1 MQNVIDGFK
10 HYMLVI
16 FILCSEIPFSKNS
29 YYIETS
35 QAISKANKVTS
46 FYMIQVFT
54 ERYSQTDC
62 SIFLKIL
69 YLAPGSSKE
78 FCANMGFFV
87 QSQIYHLQLS
97 VRLFRCITFFCG
109 FSFSTQSV
117 DSRNYSYKEVDN
129 KSQNYRQSNNSML
142 KLWCLLS
149 FPLQIILK

>member
-1 MQNVIDGFK
+1 MQNVIDRFK

-78 FCANMGFFV
+78 FCTNMGFFV

-97 VRLFRCITFFCG
+97 VILFRCVTFFAVFHSPRKVLIPETILTRRLITKAKTIG
-109 FSFSTQSV
+109 
-117 DSRNYSYKEVDN
+117 
-129 KSQNYRQSNNSML
+129 SQITV
-142 KLWCLLS
+142 C
-149 FPLQIILK
+149 